1 VERAEQARALVERA
15 EQARALVERAEQARA
30 RAPELE
36 TAMEMEM
43 ETAMEM
49 EMETAMEM
57 AMGTA
62 MEANSLRLGRVPAR
76 PVARRRWGYTL
87 PELTISMAIASMIA
101 AGFFQI
107 FRVLT
112 DGMKHQTQVGLY
124 QETIRGG
131 IQTLVRDLRLTGANP
146 TGSSTL
152 FDGNPSTDIALD
164 IDKDGNTTN
173 AVLIRLD
180 RRSDLD
186 ENADGDSNDDVETI
200 LYHYLPTEY
209 RLMRYVWRTAEDEGV
224 SSSAIDDATEGEYDA
239 SPFLENVCSF
249 SLTYL
254 TEAGQTTTTL
264 KQIQSAEL
272 HLGTGV
278 AKQDCLSTNRFPRR
292 LYANIRLR
300 NL

>member
-1 VERAEQARALVERA
+1 
-15 EQARALVERAEQARA
+15 
-30 RAPELE
+30 
-36 TAMEMEM
+36 
-43 ETAMEM
+43 
-49 EMETAMEM
+49 
-57 AMGTA
+57 
-62 MEANSLRLGRVPAR
+62 MEANSLRIGKGPAR
-76 PVARRRWGYTL
+76 PRVCRRWGYTL

-131 IQTLVRDLRLTGANP
+131 IQTVVRDLRLTGANP

-164 IDKDGNTTN
+164 IDPDKDGDTTN

-180 RRSDLD
+180 RRSELD

-224 SSSAIDDATEGEYDA
+224 SSSAIDDATDGEYDA
-239 SPFLENVCSF
+239 YPFLENVCSF
-249 SLTYL
+249 RLTYL
-254 TEAGQTTTTL
+254 TETGQSTTTL

-272 HLGTGV
+272 HLGTGIE
-278 AKQDCLSTNRFPRR
+278 KQDCLSTNRFPRR